1 MLPLPPELMTI
12 RELKAHLDRR
22 FDRLERTKADRTEL
36 RRLAAKSDRRWAAT
50 TRAFKRFATK
60 DDLRR
65 FATKDDLRRFA
76 TKDDLKRFATKDDLK
91 CFATKDDLK
100 RFATRDDLRRFA
112 AKDDLR
118 GLATKA
124 DLARLEERVIALH
137 KTLQNMLPHHGR
149 ILDDHERRIVDLEQG
164 G

>member
-36 RRLAAKSDRRWAAT
+36 RRLAAKSDRRWEAT
-50 TRAFKRFATK
+50 KRAFKRFATK

-65 FATKDDLRRFA
+65 
-76 TKDDLKRFATKDDLK
+76 
-91 CFATKDDLK
+91 FATKDDLK

>member
-1 MLPLPPELMTI
+1 MLALPLELMTI

-36 RRLAAKSDRRWAAT
+36 RRLAAQSDRRWAAT
-50 TRAFKRFATK
+50 KRAFKRFATK
-60 DDLRR
+60 
-65 FATKDDLRRFA
+65 
-76 TKDDLKRFATKDDLK
+76 
-91 CFATKDDLK
+91 
-100 RFATRDDLRRFA
+100 DDLRRFA

>member
-22 FDRLERTKADRTEL
+22 FDRLERTKADRTDL
-36 RRLAAKSDRRWAAT
+36 RRLAAKSDRRWEASK
-50 TRAFKRFATK
+50 RAFKRFATK
-60 DDLRR
+60 DV
-65 FATKDDLRRFA
+65 LRRFA
-76 TKDDLKRFATKDDLK
+76 TKDDLKRFAT
-91 CFATKDDLK
+91 
-100 RFATRDDLRRFA
+100 RNDLRRFA

-124 DLARLEERVIALH
+124 DLARLEGRVIALH
-137 KTLQNMLPHHGR
+137 KTLQNMLPHHSR

>member
-1 MLPLPPELMTI
+1 MLPLPLELMTI

-36 RRLAAKSDRRWAAT
+36 RRLAAQSDRRWAAT
-50 TRAFKRFATK
+50 KRAFK
-60 DDLRR
+60 R

-76 TKDDLKRFATKDDLK
+76 TKDDLKRFATKDD
-91 CFATKDDLK
+91 FK
-100 RFATRDDLRRFA
+100 RFATKDDLRRFA